1 MSKPDGTSMNL
12 QQEAIAHQG
21 AKIGAIW
28 ATIGITSWAEAASFL
43 AFLLSLAA
51 VAEYLWKKAIRP
63 LMVRYGY
70 AEPRK
75 RRNYETKEY
84 FDDE

>member
-1 MSKPDGTSMNL
+1 MTKLDGTSMNL
-12 QQEAIAHQG
+12 QQDAIAFQG
-21 AKIGAIW
+21 AKIGGLWLA
-28 ATIGITSWAEAASFL
+28 IGITSWTDAAAFL

-51 VAEYLWKKAIRP
+51 CCEYMWKKAIRP

-70 AEPRK
+70 AKPRK
-75 RRNYETKEY
+75 RRSYERKEG